1 MEFHVHLL
9 SVLASVMVLV
19 VMALATKITMRM

>member
-9 SVLASVMVLV
+9 SVLVSVMELV
-19 VMALATKITMRM
+19 VTALATKITMNM